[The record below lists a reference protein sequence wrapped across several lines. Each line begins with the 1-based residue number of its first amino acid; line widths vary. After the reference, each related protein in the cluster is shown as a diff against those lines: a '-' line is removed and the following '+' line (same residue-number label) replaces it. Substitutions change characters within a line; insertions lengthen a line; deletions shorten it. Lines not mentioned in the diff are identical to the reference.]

1 MMWKKKI
8 LIIDDEK
15 EFVKMVQYRLQA
27 NGYQVLAAHDG
38 EHGLELAKKKPD
50 LILLDVMMPT
60 LSGIEVC
67 QLLKEDPQL
76 KDIPVIFLTAK
87 RAKED
92 KLKGLSVGAD
102 EYIAKPFYSDE
113 LLEKIKKTLEEKNK

>member
-1 MMWKKKI
+1 MWKKKI

-15 EFVKMVQYRLQA
+15 EFVKMVQYRLEA
-27 NGYQVLAAHDG
+27 NGYQVLTANDG
-38 EHGLELAKKKPD
+38 ERGLELAKKNPD

-87 RAKED
+87 RTKED
-92 KLKGLSVGAD
+92 QLKGLTAGAE